1 MTERVYTIGTDFVKT
16 VTFEIWSMLI
26 ISQHA
31 CVQQSDL
38 VMQPCNKKFTIPNVL
53 IDWVNDVKFFLCGY
67 ATLIMLTILQL

>member
-1 MTERVYTIGTDFVKT
+1 
-16 VTFEIWSMLI
+16 MLI

-38 VMQPCNKKFTIPNVL
+38 VMQPCNNKFTIPNVV

-67 ATLIMLTILQL
+67 RDSIRTTLIMLTI

>member
-1 MTERVYTIGTDFVKT
+1 
-16 VTFEIWSMLI
+16 MLI
-26 ISQHA
+26 FSQHA

-67 ATLIMLTILQL
+67 RDSIRTTLIMLTILQL